1 MPLRQI
7 TFSANAGVALRLGG
21 VRLWVDA
28 VHEEPVSGFSALS
41 PALQSAVTAHPD
53 FQQPNLI
60 FCTHCHPD
68 HFSRRL
74 LGQAME
80 RWPLSEVILP
90 EPQFERQL
98 LLSQPRER
106 LVLPELSVQFARLP
120 HEGKEYAAVAHYG
133 CVLDHQGFRILIAGD
148 CAVAS
153 PILRKFLLET
163 GPVDLALLNFTW
175 ITLSKG
181 RRFIEQF
188 IRPRHLA
195 VYHLPFEQDDIYAY
209 RRAALRAAE
218 QAPAEDV
225 RLFLNPLQRERF
237 S

>member
-7 TFSANAGVALRLGG
+7 TFSANAGVALRLGS

-28 VHEEPVSGFSALS
+28 VHENPVSGFSTLS
-41 PALQSAVTAHPD
+41 PAFQGTVMNHPD
-53 FQQPNLI
+53 FQKPNLI
-60 FCTHCHPD
+60 FFTHCHPD

-74 LGQAME
+74 LEQAME
-80 RWPLSEVILP
+80 RWPLAEVILP
-90 EPQFERQL
+90 ERQCARQL

-106 LVLPELSVQFARLP
+106 LILPELSAQFIRLP
-120 HEGKEYAAVAHYG
+120 HEGKEYAAMAHYG
-133 CVLDHQGFRILIAGD
+133 CLLDHEGFRILIPGD

-153 PILRKFLLET
+153 PVLREFLQET
-163 GPVDLALLNFTW
+163 GPVDLALLNFPW

-181 RRFIEQF
+181 RRFIEEF

-195 VYHLPFEQDDIYAY
+195 VYHLPFEQDDVYAY

-218 QAPAEDV
+218 QVPAKDV
-225 RLFLNPLQRERF
+225 RLFLNPLQQERF
-237 S
+237 